1 MARTL
6 EQLVAAKEAE
16 LARLKERVKRNQNS
30 RLILIGAVAEKVAAT
45 NGSFNAALIAAARE
59 SLSSKQL
66 KKATL
71 EDRYSNP
78 VLPLHSHMR
87 A

>member
-6 EQLVAAKEAE
+6 EQRVAAKEAE

-30 RLILIGAVAEKVAAT
+30 RLILIGTVAEKVAAT
-45 NGSFNAALIAAARE
+45 NGPFNAALIAAARE

-66 KKATL
+66 KKAAL
-71 EDRYSNP
+71 EDRYGNP
-78 VLPLHSHMR
+78 VLPLDE
-87 A
+87 